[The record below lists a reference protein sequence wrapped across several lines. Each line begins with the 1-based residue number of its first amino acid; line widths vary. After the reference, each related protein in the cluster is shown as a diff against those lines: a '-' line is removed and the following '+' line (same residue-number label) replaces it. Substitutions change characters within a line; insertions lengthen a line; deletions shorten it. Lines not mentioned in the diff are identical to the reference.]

1 MKRPRLPAVLT
12 AGLVLAV
19 FFAFSAWPR
28 GWRYVGVLE
37 IGHPYADLVAI
48 LSAGEAHAAGH
59 DVHVENPFDP
69 FGRTH
74 VYGPLWLHTA
84 ALGLEV
90 RDASWL
96 GPLLVVAFVAAAA
109 ALLAPAT
116 PAAAAGG
123 VLLLLS
129 PPVLLGLERGNNDLI
144 IFLLLGAAA
153 LLAGRGARGAA
164 AASGIVAGAGLL
176 KFFPLA
182 AAGTFLGLR
191 GGRTGRVALVLGA
204 AAVFGLG
211 WMLQAR
217 EYREALE
224 IAPRPLSVF
233 AYGVG
238 LLPITWARL
247 GDTREWLILG
257 FLPIFV
263 AGGWLAWRAR
273 KIWWDLLPATGGRAV
288 FAVMAG
294 LAWLCCYALTLSFP
308 YRAVFLLPWF
318 FWWWQAAPSVRAP
331 RWLAAGVIAVLWLG
345 VPKFL
350 VMANTDELPWSV
362 GAISFLSGLEQAA
375 LLVMTST
382 IALSLLGWLLRGWRR
397 GPPGG

>member
-1 MKRPRLPAVLT
+1 MKRPLFPAALA

-19 FFAFSAWPR
+19 FLALSARP
-28 GWRYVGVLE
+28 GAWRFFGVLE

-48 LSAGEAHAAGH
+48 LSAGQAHAAGH

-90 RDASWL
+90 GDASWL
-96 GPLLVVAFVAAAA
+96 GPRLVVAFVAAAA

-116 PAAAAGG
+116 PAAAAGV

-129 PPVLLGLERGNNDLI
+129 PPVLLGLERGNNDLV

-164 AASGIVAGAGLL
+164 AAAGIVAGAGLL

-191 GGRTGRVALVLGA
+191 GGRAGRLGLVLGA

-247 GDTREWLILG
+247 GDTRHWLLLG
-257 FLPIFV
+257 FVPMLV
-263 AGGWLAWRAR
+263 AGGWLAWQAR
-273 KIWWDLLPATGGRAV
+273 RLWWDLLPAAGGRAV

-294 LAWLCCYALTLSFP
+294 LAWICCYALTLSFP

-318 FWWWQAAPSVRAP
+318 YWWWRTGPSVRAP
-331 RWLAAGVIAVLWLG
+331 RLLAAGVIAVLWLG

-350 VMANTDELPWSV
+350 VMANSDELPWSV

-375 LLVMTST
+375 LLVMTLT
-382 IALSLLGWLLRGWRR
+382 IALAISGWLLRGWRR
-397 GPPGG
+397 APQD

>member
-1 MKRPRLPAVLT
+1 MKRVRLPAALAAIFVF
-12 AGLVLAV
+12 AV
-19 FFAFSAWPR
+19 FLALSARP
-28 GWRYVGVLE
+28 GAWRYVGVLE

-90 RDASWL
+90 RDAAWL
-96 GPLLVVAFVAAAA
+96 GPLLVAAFVAAAA

-116 PAAAAGG
+116 PAAAVGV

-153 LLAGRGARGAA
+153 LLAGRGARGATA
-164 AASGIVAGAGLL
+164 AAGVVAGAGLL

-191 GGRTGRVALVLGA
+191 GGRAGRVGLVLGA

-217 EYREALE
+217 DYRAALE

-233 AYGVG
+233 AYGIG

-247 GDTREWLILG
+247 GDTRLWLVLG
-257 FLPIFV
+257 FVPALV

-273 KIWWDLLPATGGRAV
+273 HVWWALLPAAGGRAV
-288 FAVMAG
+288 LAVMAG

-318 FWWWQAAPSVRAP
+318 FWWWQAERSVRAP
-331 RWLAAGVIAVLWLG
+331 RLLAAGVIAVFWLG

-350 VMANTDELPWSV
+350 IMANTDELPWSV
-362 GAISFLSGLEQAA
+362 RAISFLSGLEQAV
-375 LLVMTST
+375 LLVMTLT
-382 IALSLLGWLLRGWRR
+382 IALALSGWLLRGWRR
-397 GPPGG
+397 AARD